1 MKNIFKRNYL
11 DEMQEQKLLKIES
24 HGVWIAFSLLVISML
39 VQIAYA
45 NYTKTDAH
53 VAGEMITFFILD
65 IYILFSCI
73 KNGIWARSIK
83 ASNKTNS
90 IGALIAGVIVGL
102 LNAFTFPHETEQAIV
117 GAFIMSALFT
127 GILTYILLQ
136 ICMSITNKRRNK
148 LDENDDEE

>member
-45 NYTKTDAH
+45 NYTKTEAH
-53 VAGEMITFFILD
+53 VAGEMIIFFILD

-83 ASNKTNS
+83 ASNKTNA

-102 LNAFTFPHETEQAIV
+102 LNTFTFPHETEQAIV

>member
-1 MKNIFKRNYL
+1 MKNIFRRNYL

-24 HGVWIAFSLLVISML
+24 NGVWIAFSLLIMSILIQV
-39 VQIAYA
+39 AYA
-45 NYTKTDAH
+45 NYTGTEPH
-53 VAGEMITFFILD
+53 IAGEIVTFFALD

-73 KNGIWARSIK
+73 KNGIWSRSIK
-83 ASNKTNS
+83 ASNKTNA
-90 IGALIAGVIVGL
+90 IGALVAGVTVGL
-102 LNAFTFPHETEQAIV
+102 LNAFTFQHETEQEII

-136 ICMSITNKRRNK
+136 ICMAATNKRRNK

>member
-45 NYTKTDAH
+45 NYTKTEAH

-83 ASNKTNS
+83 ASNKTNA

-102 LNAFTFPHETEQAIV
+102 LNTFTFPHETEQAIV

-127 GILTYILLQ
+127 GMLTYILLQ
-136 ICMSITNKRRNK
+136 ICMAATNKRRNK
-148 LDENDDEE
+148 LDESDDEE

>member
-45 NYTKTDAH
+45 NYTKTEAH

-83 ASNKTNS
+83 ASNKTNA
-90 IGALIAGVIVGL
+90 IGALVAGIIVGL

>member
-1 MKNIFKRNYL
+1 MRNIFKRNYL

-83 ASNKTNS
+83 ASNKTNA

-117 GAFIMSALFT
+117 GTFIMSALFT
-127 GILTYILLQ
+127 GILTYLLLQ
-136 ICMSITNKRRNK
+136 ICMKITNKRRNR
-148 LDENDDEE
+148 LDESDDEE

>member
-1 MKNIFKRNYL
+1 MKNIFKQNYL

-24 HGVWIAFSLLVISML
+24 HGIWIAFSLLVISML

-45 NYTKTDAH
+45 NYTKTEAH
-53 VAGEMITFFILD
+53 IAGEMITFFILD

-83 ASNKTNS
+83 ASNKTNA
-90 IGALIAGVIVGL
+90 IGALVAGIIVGL

>member
-45 NYTKTDAH
+45 NYTKTEAH

-83 ASNKTNS
+83 ASNKTNA
-90 IGALIAGVIVGL
+90 IAALIAGVIVGL
-102 LNAFTFPHETEQAIV
+102 LNAFTFPHETEQEII
-117 GAFIMSALFT
+117 GAFIMSMIFT

-136 ICMSITNKRRNK
+136 ICMAATNKRRNK
-148 LDENDDEE
+148 LDESDDEE

>member
-83 ASNKTNS
+83 ASNKTNA
-90 IGALIAGVIVGL
+90 IGALVAGIIVGL
-102 LNAFTFPHETEQAIV
+102 LNAFTFPLKTEQEIV

>member
-83 ASNKTNS
+83 ASNKTNA

-127 GILTYILLQ
+127 GMLTYILLQ
-136 ICMSITNKRRNK
+136 ICMAATNKRRNK
-148 LDENDDEE
+148 LDESDDEE

>member
-1 MKNIFKRNYL
+1 MRNIFKRNYL

-45 NYTKTDAH
+45 NYTKTEAH

-83 ASNKTNS
+83 ASNKTNA
-90 IGALIAGVIVGL
+90 IGALIAGLIVGL
-102 LNAFTFPHETEQAIV
+102 LNAFTLPLETEQEIV
-117 GAFIMSALFT
+117 ATFIMSALFT
-127 GILTYILLQ
+127 GILTYILLE